1 MFTQLTPKRIFDLKK
16 PSPVLAIVALLFCG
30 LLKEESWYR
39 VAFCSV
45 SICFWMY
52 AYIYLQKSNRPHDS
66 STRAFLKIFTEP
78 NVDWAVMTTRGD
90 LVVSGFGPRAIS
102 LPNTGSHKVG
112 KFIFTEYV
120 YLVGVVSGNG
130 DLFASLMV
138 DGDDEFKRTVACGRS
153 GEQELLF
160 TSLITGYGN
169 RHWLIPGIFQG
180 LPT

>member
-1 MFTQLTPKRIFDLKK
+1 MLKHFSLNRIFDLKR
-16 PSPVLAIVALLFCG
+16 PSPVLAIAALLFCG
-30 LLKEESWYR
+30 LLRNESWYR

-45 SICFWMY
+45 SICFWVY
-52 AYIYLQKSNRPHDS
+52 AYIYLQKSNRPRDS
-66 STRAFLKIFTEP
+66 STRACLKISTEP
-78 NVDWAVMTTRGD
+78 NVDWVVTTTRGE
-90 LVVSGFGPRAIS
+90 LVVSGFGPRVVS

-120 YLVGVVSGNG
+120 YLVEVVSGNG

-138 DGDDEFKRTVACGRS
+138 DGDDEFKRTVACSRS

-169 RHWLIPGIFQG
+169 KHWLIPGIFQG